1 MKLRIISVTWGH
13 KLELDV
19 FCASLLLQTSP
30 DWTCE
35 IWHDGEWDDEALR
48 IANRYADMSDG
59 RITLMFTDERNQ
71 QYGHISRRIALDG
84 LQCDDGD
91 FVLISNCDNYAIPDL
106 TKQVLDAVKGR
117 DNVGLVYFDIAHS
130 HCKWKHHKSEL
141 KEGGIDMTAC
151 AIRADIAKRIG
162 FRWTHYSADGRY
174 IAECAGLASRMGLC
188 AAHIENILFVHN

>member
-117 DNVGLVYFDIAHS
+117 DNVGLVYFDISHS
-130 HCKWKHHKSEL
+130 HCKWRHHKSEL
-141 KEGGIDMTAC
+141 REGAIDMTAC

>member
-130 HCKWKHHKSEL
+130 HYKWSHHKSEPR
-141 KEGGIDMTAC
+141 EGAIDMTAC
-151 AIRADIAKRIG
+151 AIRADIAKRVG

-174 IAECAGLASRMGLC
+174 IAECAGLAARMGLC
-188 AAHIENILFVHN
+188 AVHIGNILFVHN